1 MGPLIGHCRSKILIF
16 YEEES
21 QFYYFLCLAWLLG
34 IVFCILPHVAY
45 VLKLLLLGIVI
56 TKAELEHQV
65 LVSRVLFKNLQ
76 CIFLMRFQNSYLI
89 C

>member
-56 TKAELEHQV
+56 TKAELEHVYMADTDV
-65 LVSRVLFKNLQ
+65 LK
-76 CIFLMRFQNSYLI
+76 LI
-89 C
+89 W